1 MTHSHT
7 WYGLNVILSAMIAA
21 VSLVVSEIAM
31 QYFQVP
37 PLLVAVIGNFTGGV
51 ILLLMA
57 MQGGEPVFPR
67 ERRTWRGV
75 LAVAVFIY
83 TLAYLCSFSAIGD
96 IGAGKTALLGQLE
109 TLFAVLFAIIFLG
122 ERLTPRRVVAA
133 LILMVG
139 AVLINFDLQLLQLQF
154 GWGELLAV
162 LAPMFVAGGIVIS
175 KPFLD
180 VTDAR
185 VITGLGLTI
194 GSLFLIPVAAMLAPA
209 FTVALMAVPVI
220 MFAGTMRGLSWFIY
234 NRGLR
239 HIGVSL
245 SAILFISFGFFTV
258 LLQLTLGHWFPVLGL
273 QIPSNLPAALLG
285 AGLIAVGIM
294 VLQSD
299 RRK

>member
-1 MTHSHT
+1 MTHSQT

-37 PLLVAVIGNFTGGV
+37 PLVVAVIGNFTGGV
-51 ILLLMA
+51 ILVLMA
-57 MQGGEPVFPR
+57 AHSGQQVFPR
-67 ERRTWRGV
+67 DGRTWRGV

-96 IGAGKTALLGQLE
+96 IGSGKTALLGQLE
-109 TLFAVLFAIIFLG
+109 TLFAVLLAVIFLG
-122 ERLTPRRVVAA
+122 ERLTPRRIVAA

-139 AVLINFDLQLLQLQF
+139 AVLINFDLKLLQLQF
-154 GWGELLAV
+154 GWGELLAL
-162 LAPMFVAGGIVIS
+162 LAPLFVAGGIVIS

-194 GSLFLIPVAAMLAPA
+194 GSLFLIPVAAMLVPA
-209 FTVALMAVPVI
+209 FSIVLVAVPVI
-220 MFAGTMRGLSWFIY
+220 MFAGIMRGLSWFIY

-258 LLQLTLGHWFPVLGL
+258 FLQLVLGHFFPVLGL
-273 QIPSNLPAALLG
+273 QIPSNLPAALFG
-285 AGLIAVGIM
+285 AGLIAIGIL
-294 VLQSD
+294 VLKSKRQ
-299 RRK
+299 K